1 MARRERERERPR
13 DWRWEQWE
21 HWTVT
26 RVGRE
31 GDQCQSNLSPMARER
46 QETAANGS
54 RSSASECGVRVWLP
68 SASLSIP
75 YVNTPVHSARCYR
88 TSKWHS
94 PPARLSPPARPAV
107 CATQR
112 RGARDATSN
121 A

>member
-1 MARRERERERPR
+1 MRLGRAEPRTAGVGRVRQEELGKAEGERRVARRERERERPR

-54 RSSASECGVRVWLP
+54 RSSASECGVRVQ
-68 SASLSIP
+68 
-75 YVNTPVHSARCYR
+75 NH
-88 TSKWHS
+88 
-94 PPARLSPPARPAV
+94 
-107 CATQR
+107 R
-112 RGARDATSN
+112 RGEF
-121 A
+121 